1 MESIHPQGGYN
12 VDAISQSA
20 LACTRVL
27 LGDPPEQLGALKAS
41 ARATA
46 AVFETAKIHS
56 KYWKNMVPR
65 APPPKA
71 GQPSFLLPLP
81 TWYCLM
87 TDVRIGNLQSSK
99 SLRTRSTR
107 SRVSVLFLVI
117 FFFFRLTT
125 NPPHVLDLLSA
136 HRKEHLYNAFRL
148 YPLPIAVEKLEAIF
162 RHRICV
168 S

>member
-1 MESIHPQGGYN
+1 
-12 VDAISQSA
+12 
-20 LACTRVL
+20 
-27 LGDPPEQLGALKAS
+27 
-41 ARATA
+41 
-46 AVFETAKIHS
+46 
-56 KYWKNMVPR
+56 
-65 APPPKA
+65 
-71 GQPSFLLPLP
+71 
-81 TWYCLM
+81 M

-107 SRVSVLFLVI
+107 SRVSVLFFAI
-117 FFFFRLTT
+117 SSFRLTT